1 MCVVC
6 TEHHVVDMSQV
17 DDLELWLQAMEDHEE
32 KAEEEEEDEEEKK
45 SLLDVRKYCTLICRH
60 NIIQPLCFSL

>member
-6 TEHHVVDMSQV
+6 TEHHAIDMSQV

-45 SLLDVRKYCTLICRH
+45 SLLDVRK
-60 NIIQPLCFSL
+60 